1 VPNLTSRELD
11 TVDIEA
17 LEAGT
22 APLTPRRLTLCP
34 YGHRVSKS
42 WADMGF
48 SRVED
53 TVNGWVGS
61 LARWTDDSGGV
72 EGLLLPMVRGNGVRK
87 GVKVE

>member
-1 VPNLTSRELD
+1 VSNLTRGELD

-22 APLTPRRLTLCP
+22 APLTPRRLTLYP
-34 YGHRVSKS
+34 YGHQKSKS

-61 LARWTDDSGGV
+61 LARWTDDIGGD
-72 EGLLLPMVRGNGVRK
+72 EGLLLPMVRGDGMRK